1 MPVTTNGS
9 HAPAPQVAIIGAGM
23 SGMCMAMRLHRE
35 GIETFTI
42 FEKAGEVGGTWRENR
57 YPGLSCDVPSP
68 FYSYSFAPNADW
80 STRFSDGAEIQA
92 YFKGVAQRAG
102 VLDRVRYDTE
112 IVDAAFDGD
121 RWRLRSAAGE
131 EFTADV
137 VVAATGVLHQPRIP
151 DIPGLET
158 FAGAAFHSARWDES
172 VPLDGRRI
180 AVIGTGSTGVQIVTA
195 LSTRAAK
202 VTQFQR
208 SAQWIAPVPNYTYS
222 RAWRGL
228 LHRFPRLNELRYRG
242 TAMQYGLFTT
252 AVVRPGWQRS
262 LIQAVCRLNL
272 HTIRD
277 RDLRRRMTPDYEPMC
292 RRLIMSSGYYRAIQ
306 RPTVE
311 VVDAGIDHVEPR
323 GIVTADGRL
332 HECDVIA
339 LATGFDAH
347 AFVRP
352 MTVTGRDGLTLDEAW
367 APGPRAHR
375 TVTVPGFPNLFLMLG
390 PNSPI
395 GNTSLVPLAE
405 SQADFVARW
414 VRRIASGEI
423 HDVAPTAEATA
434 AFNAAIRDNM
444 RDTVWVTGCD
454 SWYIGPDGQPTMW
467 PFAID
472 EFHRMMAATPD
483 DREYEITRAPA
494 PAVTVA

>member
-1 MPVTTNGS
+1 MPATINGTHTTTT
-9 HAPAPQVAIIGAGM
+9 PRVAIIGAGM
-23 SGMCMAMRLHRE
+23 SGLCMAMRLHRE

-42 FEKAGEVGGTWRENR
+42 YEKAGEVGGTWRENR
-57 YPGLSCDVPSP
+57 YPGLSCDVPAP
-68 FYSYSFAPNADW
+68 FYSYTFAPNPDW
-80 STRFSDGAEIQA
+80 SSRFSDGPQIQS
-92 YFKGVAQRAG
+92 YFKDVARRSG
-102 VLDRVRYDTE
+102 VLDRVVFDTE
-112 IVDAAFDGD
+112 IVDAAFDGE
-121 RWRLRSAAGE
+121 RWHLRSAAGE

-158 FAGAAFHSARWDES
+158 FDGAAFHSARWDES

-180 AVIGTGSTGVQIVTA
+180 AVVGTGSTGVQIVTA

-208 SAQWIAPVPNYTYS
+208 SAQWIAPVPNYSYS
-222 RAWRGL
+222 RVWCSL
-228 LHRFPRLNELRYRG
+228 LHRFPRLAELRYRG

-252 AVVRPGWQRS
+252 AVVRSGWQRS
-262 LIQAVCRLNL
+262 LIQAICRLNL
-272 HTIRD
+272 FTIRD

-311 VVDAGIDHVEPR
+311 VVDTGIDHVEPR

-347 AFVRP
+347 AFMRP
-352 MTVTGRDGLTLDEAW
+352 MTVTGRDGLTLEDAW
-367 APGPRAHR
+367 AQGPRAHR
-375 TVTVPGFPNLFLMLG
+375 TVTVPGFPNMFLMLG

-405 SQADFVARW
+405 SQSDFITGW

-423 HDVAPTAEATA
+423 SQVAPTAESTQV
-434 AFNAAIRDNM
+434 FNDSIRDNM
-444 RDTVWVTGCD
+444 HDTVWVTGCD
-454 SWYIGPDGQPTMW
+454 SWYIGPDGQPTLW

-472 EFHRMMAATPD
+472 AFHEMMAARPD
-483 DREYEITRAPA
+483 DREYDIRTAPKPAITA
-494 PAVTVA
+494 